1 MELKKANAVTTK
13 LESENAEFRD
23 RLAKVE
29 QKQTLNDN
37 TPNNNQSNFNSDT
50 SLSKEPIPEVS
61 PVSSKSSKE
70 TEIDVFLDEVQKKKV
85 SDEIRQ
91 RNREKK
97 LCFSASGQA
106 QESLLISPE
115 EKIGSEQDSKCKKGK
130 SVNKLKQ
137 ELFASELSSQEPSIE
152 QNHVTEISETL
163 CPRKV
168 TSDKSSIDEAS
179 QHLAQ
184 LCDKAFDAEDKAN

>member
-1 MELKKANAVTTK
+1 M
-13 LESENAEFRD
+13 
-23 RLAKVE
+23 
-29 QKQTLNDN
+29 
-37 TPNNNQSNFNSDT
+37 DT
-50 SLSKEPIPEVS
+50 SLPED
-61 PVSSKSSKE
+61 KE
-70 TEIDVFLDEVQKKKV
+70 TDAFLDGEYKKKV
-85 SDEIRQ
+85 SNEIRQ

-106 QESLLISPE
+106 QESLPISPE

-163 CPRKV
+163 SRK
-168 TSDKSSIDEAS
+168 TY
-179 QHLAQ
+179 L
-184 LCDKAFDAEDKAN
+184 